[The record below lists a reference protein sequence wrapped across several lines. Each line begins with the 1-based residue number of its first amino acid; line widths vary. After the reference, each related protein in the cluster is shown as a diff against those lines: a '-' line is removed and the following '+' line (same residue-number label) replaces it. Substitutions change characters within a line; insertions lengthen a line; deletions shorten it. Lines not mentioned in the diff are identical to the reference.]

1 MRGTGTIKS
10 NIGKHLEEYNLG
22 THLCSIYSTPQEQ
35 LSVIVPYIKIGLSR
49 NEQCIYLLDEN
60 DWEDIANALTLSG
73 VDVEGEMR
81 SEALIFITRQQ
92 VSKKFSSL
100 NSSIMM
106 DFLLDSVRRAKLHGF
121 KGLRVLA
128 EMSWTLGTTSSNE
141 SLVEFESKLDRF
153 FEHNDASLICQYN
166 RNTFPS
172 EVIEEMIYI
181 HPLIIFA
188 DMICKNSYYIPP
200 DQYLSSDSADH
211 RVNQLLISMSVSEYL
226 RQRGNN

>member
-1 MRGTGTIKS
+1 MRGIGTIKS

-35 LSVIVPYIKIGLSR
+35 LSVVVPYIKIGLSR

-60 DWEDIANALTLSG
+60 SREHILNALSREG
-73 VDVEGEMR
+73 VDVEGEQK
-81 SEALIFITRQQ
+81 SEALMIISRQQ
-92 VSKKFSSL
+92 VTKKVPYLTSTAM
-100 NSSIMM
+100 I
-106 DFLLDSVRRAKLHGF
+106 DFLLQSVRKAKSRGF
-121 KGLRVLA
+121 KGVRVLA
-128 EMSWTLGTTSSNE
+128 EMPSDLHDAASGE
-141 SLVEFESKLDRF
+141 SIVEFEARLDKF

-166 RNTFPS
+166 RNSFPS

-200 DQYLSSDSADH
+200 DQYLSPDSAEH